1 MITLGDY
8 LLFTAFWVASI
19 FITVLIY
26 NKRDDFGLWVFIHGF
41 PLSMWI
47 VMTAEILH

>member
-1 MITLGDY
+1 MITLSDY
-8 LLFTAFWVASI
+8 LLFTALWAASI
-19 FITVLIY
+19 FITALIY
-26 NKRDDFGLWVFIHGF
+26 NKRDDFGLWVFIHGI